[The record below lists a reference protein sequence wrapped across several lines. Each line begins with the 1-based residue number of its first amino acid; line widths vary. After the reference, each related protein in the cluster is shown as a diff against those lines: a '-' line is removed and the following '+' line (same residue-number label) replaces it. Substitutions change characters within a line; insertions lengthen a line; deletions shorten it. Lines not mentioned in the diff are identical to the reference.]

1 MTMLG
6 STSFVGSRM
15 GEFPAG
21 AASLDSPSVQQTKA
35 EIRALTT
42 EIAELAQSPLD
53 RSEFLSGFLPRLC
66 MTMGAPAAAVWQ
78 IAHAQ
83 SPDLQS
89 AKDAASDSVN
99 VRQQLQLI
107 AEKDLPSELR
117 SNSVSKSNLGPP
129 SQPHQK
135 ILQCVLAEGS
145 PVLVPPGSASLVS
158 NSDRP
163 INPSAYSLL
172 VVPVRIQ
179 DRIDFLLEVVQQ
191 SGGGPAAQRGY
202 LRFVA
207 QMGDLMAEF
216 LRRDALRA
224 SMNAC
229 AFYESRDRWIAR
241 LVACTQPD
249 TRQQVLVDAIS
260 ELCGNRQ
267 VLLLASGHKPRVL
280 RISGLQTFDARSQT
294 VLVSQSVERAYAR
307 TSASP
312 IDIATLENHP
322 DPEVR
327 EKAGALCDQLGC
339 QQLIRVTLDANR
351 RVVVL
356 VAIPDDKAPDLE
368 RLKSLC
374 FTLGG
379 VALPAAVHHRQLGF
393 GSLLPMGNTWHESTT
408 TQKRLA
414 FGIIALALVC
424 TASLI
429 PIPQQFS
436 ANATLVPVNRQI
448 YYAPRQAIVEQVLV
462 EPESEITD
470 GQVLVKLFDRDL
482 QNEIERLTGQQI
494 ANEARR
500 SQLRG
505 ELLRGNQLTAAQR
518 DQKESELEQ
527 LQIDNTSVS
536 EQLQLLNRQLSE
548 LTIRAREGGK
558 LASWD
563 IRNRLLNRPVAVGD
577 LLLSTF
583 QPEGQ
588 WQLQVSIPENRLGLI
603 QKALESSESR
613 QLPVRFAFSG
623 KPDQVLEARLIELG
637 TQMTRV
643 AGGSN
648 VMLAKAA
655 IDSQSLTV
663 KKEGALAR
671 VTIECGRVPA
681 LWLLVRDA
689 WWACESRWRLYW

>member
-21 AASLDSPSVQQTKA
+21 AASLDSPLVQQTKA

-78 IAHAQ
+78 ITHAQ
-83 SPDLQS
+83 DLQPS
-89 AKDAASDSVN
+89 DDAACTTDGE
-99 VRQQLQLI
+99 RQQFQLI
-107 AEKDLPSELR
+107 SEKELPSELR
-117 SNSVSKSNLGPP
+117 SHSDSKSNLGLP
-129 SQPHQK
+129 SQSHQK

-145 PVLVPPGSASLVS
+145 PVLVPPGTASRET

-172 VVPVRIQ
+172 IVPVRIQ

-191 SGGGPAAQRGY
+191 SAGGPAAQRGY

-207 QMGDLMAEF
+207 QMADLMAEF

-241 LVACTQPD
+241 IVACAHTD
-249 TRQQVLVDAIS
+249 TRQQFLVDAIS
-260 ELCGNRQ
+260 ELFGNRQ
-267 VLLLASGHKPRVL
+267 VILLASGHKPRVL
-280 RISGLQTFDARSQT
+280 RISGLQAFDLRSQPI
-294 VLVSQSVERAYAR
+294 LLSQSVERTYLR
-307 TSASP
+307 STTSP
-312 IDIATLENHP
+312 LDVATLENHP

-327 EKAGALCDQLGC
+327 EKAAELCAQLGC
-339 QQLIRVTLDANR
+339 QQLIRVSFQANR
-351 RVVVL
+351 RVAAL
-356 VAIPDDKAPDLE
+356 VAIPDDKTPDLE

-374 FTLGG
+374 FALGDA
-379 VALPAAVHHRQLGF
+379 ALPSAVEPWVSGLH
-393 GSLLPMGNTWHESTT
+393 SLVWGGKTWHESTK
-408 TQKRLA
+408 TQQRLA
-414 FGIIALALVC
+414 FGLIALALVC
-424 TASLI
+424 AAALI
-429 PIPQQFS
+429 PIPQQVS
-436 ANATLVPVNRQI
+436 ANATLVPVQRQM

-462 EPESEITD
+462 EPESEIAQ

-518 DQKESELEQ
+518 DQKESELDQ
-527 LQIDNTSVS
+527 LQIDNTSVN
-536 EQLQLLNRQLSE
+536 EQLQLLNRQLGE

-583 QPEGQ
+583 LPEGQ

-603 QKALESSESR
+603 QQSMERSESG
-613 QLPVRFAFSG
+613 QLPIRFAFSG
-623 KPDQVLEARLIELG
+623 KPDQVLEARLIEMG

-655 IDSQSLTV
+655 IESQTLTV